1 MKSLAKWQEINNLKS
16 LEDYATTDRQR
27 EVLKT
32 WEESNRNSVQ
42 ASGSLGITSSTV
54 RDIINTIKSKAA
66 AAGYSDNW
74 DARRHVPAGEHVIG
88 RSIYT
93 EDDEG
98 NKAWLKTKRK
108 IEDAERE
115 AGLKAFVD
123 ELTKGLKPAKN
134 THKKSPKGKSKDLL
148 PAIII
153 GDAHIGMRGDSEPTR
168 ERDFNS
174 QIASAEI
181 LEAIDYLVD
190 AAPASEEALLIN
202 VGDFTH
208 IDRSIPYPQT
218 TNGTPMD
225 TDTHIE
231 AIMRTA
237 ANTMIH
243 GILRILEKHGKIS
256 VVMARGNHDSET
268 SIAIAMVLAYYFSKD
283 HRVTILEPKGFYHYL
298 TFGSN
303 LVAITHGDKA
313 PGRRLAD
320 MLPRLSVW
328 SKTTHRYWI
337 LGHFHSKLSEQYDNS
352 VLLERFGTLAPSDSW
367 HASKGYRSPSIMN
380 QIVYRRSGGI
390 AIRQEYEIPG
400 KDYEPDHEI

>member
-1 MKSLAKWQEINNLKS
+1 MAK
-16 LEDYATTDRQR
+16 LEDYAKTDRQR
-27 EVLKT
+27 EVVEA
-32 WEESNRNSVQ
+32 WERCGRNSSR
-42 ASGSLGITSSTV
+42 ASSNLGITPATV
-54 RDIINTIKSKAA
+54 RNMVHGVKATA
-66 AAGYSDNW
+66 SAAGFSDAW
-74 DARRHVPAGEHVIG
+74 DATAHVPEGEYVTG
-88 RSIYT
+88 RSIYL
-93 EDDEG
+93 EDDSG
-98 NKAWLKTKRK
+98 NKAWLKTRRK

-153 GDAHIGMRGDSEPTR
+153 GDAHIGMRGESETTR
-168 ERDFNS
+168 DREFNS
-174 QIASAEI
+174 RIASTEI
-181 LEAIDYLVD
+181 LEAIDSLVH

-218 TNGTPMD
+218 ANGTPMD

-243 GILRILEKHGKIS
+243 GILRILEKHEKIS

-303 LVAITHGDKA
+303 LIAITHGDKA

-320 MLPRLSVW
+320 MLPRLNVW
-328 SKTTHRYWI
+328 SKTSHRYWI

-352 VLLERFGTLAPSDSW
+352 VVLERFGTLAPSDNW

-390 AIRQEYEIPG
+390 AIRHEYEIPG
-400 KDYEPDHEI
+400 KDYEPDHQI

>member
-1 MKSLAKWQEINNLKS
+1 MAKLS
-16 LEDYATTDRQR
+16 DYAKTKRQR
-27 EVLKT
+27 EVVEA
-32 WEESNRNSVQ
+32 WERCDRNSSR
-42 ASGSLGITSSTV
+42 ASGDLGITPATV
-54 RDIINTIKSKAA
+54 RNVVHGVKATA
-66 AAGYSDNW
+66 SAAGFSDAW
-74 DARRHVPAGEHVIG
+74 DATKHVPEGEYVTG
-88 RSIYT
+88 RSIYLK
-93 EDDEG
+93 DDSG

-115 AGLKAFVD
+115 AGLKAFVE
-123 ELTKGLKPAKN
+123 ELCHALKPVKK
-134 THKKSPKGKSKDLL
+134 THKPSVKGKFKDLL
-148 PAIII
+148 PSIII
-153 GDAHIGMRGDSEPTR
+153 GDAHIGMKGEFEQTR
-168 ERDFNS
+168 DRDFGS

-181 LEAIDYLVD
+181 IKAIDYLVD

-218 TNGTPMD
+218 ANGTPMD
-225 TDTHIE
+225 TDTRIE
-231 AIMRTA
+231 VIMRTA

-243 GILRILEKHGKIS
+243 GILRILEKHGKVS

-268 SIAIAMVLAYYFSKD
+268 AIAIAMVLAYYFSKEP
-283 HRVTILEPKGFYHYL
+283 RVTILEPKGFYHYL

-303 LVAITHGDKA
+303 LVAVTHGDKA

-320 MLPRLSVW
+320 MLPRLKVW

-352 VLLERFGTLAPSDSW
+352 VVLERFGTLAPSDNW

-390 AIRQEYEIPG
+390 AIRHEYEIPG
-400 KDYEPDHEI
+400 ADYEPDHEM